1 MFELNLI
8 FPNRY
13 GDLMAYL
20 YIDLQF
26 WFCVTTRDEVAA
38 NSVGREQGCR
48 REKAPFQKFN
58 QNEVKLSNSNEENLS
73 EDL

>member
-1 MFELNLI
+1 MFELSLI

-26 WFCVTTRDEVAA
+26 WFCVTTADEVAA
-38 NSVGREQGCR
+38 NSLGRELGCKT
-48 REKAPFQKFN
+48 EKAPFQKFN
-58 QNEVKLSNSNEENLS
+58 PNEAKLSNSNEENL
-73 EDL
+73 